1 MRAGVARRIRHAA
14 WGIARIAAA
23 TAAGAVLGGVVLAV
37 VARGYA
43 AWLGSAGA
51 TTVFGGWSFAAAYLL
66 LGLAAGGAI
75 GLSFGIG
82 RGLARV
88 LADVRPALQAE
99 SARLAAERGGALR
112 IATSE
117 LRQRWEHVA
126 DAAVARSIGAVHV
139 PGAGLVARLVRA
151 RLRHGVVDDF
161 LAECEREGVTSVGP
175 SEIGRWIAAQGPTYL
190 LAPVYAQLWVLR
202 VGASVLMVA
211 AAVAPWL
218 VTLAR

>member
-23 TAAGAVLGGVVLAV
+23 TVAGAVLGGVVLAV

-51 TTVFGGWSFAAAYLL
+51 TTVFGGWTFAAGYAL
-66 LGLAAGGAI
+66 LGLAAGGVI
-75 GLSFGIG
+75 GLTLGVG
-82 RGLARV
+82 RVLARV

-99 SARLAAERGGALR
+99 STRLATERGGTLR
-112 IATSE
+112 IATSD

-126 DAAVARSIGAVHV
+126 DEAVARSVGAVRV

-175 SEIGRWIAAQGPTYL
+175 SEIGRWVAAQGPAYL
-190 LAPVYAQLWVLR
+190 LAPLYAQLWVLR
-202 VGASVLMVA
+202 IGAAVLMLG
-211 AAVAPWL
+211 AAVMPGL
-218 VTLAR
+218 ITLAR